1 MAFDVFLS
9 PGFLCHIPSVFSSI
23 TFLYRIRMGAFCCFL
38 ALLIF
43 CRPTCF
49 RLQTCFFLL
58 TCFCLLTC
66 LCLPVGF
73 GLCVHL
79 LWNVADGILHIF
91 RGVINVFVDIGNV
104 FIDIINVFVDTSNV
118 FVDIRNIFFCIWN
131 DFRSSWH
138 IFIRNRNI
146 RDGCTSRSCVILCI
160 LNHVRNTLRS
170 HRRTLLFGL
179 LLCRLFLRCDRSL
192 FRVFLRHCSAL

>member
-9 PGFLCHIPSVFSSI
+9 PGFLCHVPCIFSGI

-38 ALLIF
+38 ALPIF
-43 CRPTCF
+43 CLPA
-49 RLQTCFFLL
+49 
-58 TCFCLLTC
+58 CFCLQTC

-73 GLCVHL
+73 DLCVHL
-79 LWNVADGILHIF
+79 LWNIADGILHIF
-91 RGVINVFVDIGNV
+91 RGVINVFVDI
-104 FIDIINVFVDTSNV
+104 
-118 FVDIRNIFFCIWN
+118 RNIFVCIWN

-146 RDGCTSRSCVILCI
+146 RDGCTPRPCVILCI
-160 LNHVRNTLRS
+160 LNHVRNTLGS

-179 LLCRLFLRCDRSL
+179 LLCRLFLRCDCSL